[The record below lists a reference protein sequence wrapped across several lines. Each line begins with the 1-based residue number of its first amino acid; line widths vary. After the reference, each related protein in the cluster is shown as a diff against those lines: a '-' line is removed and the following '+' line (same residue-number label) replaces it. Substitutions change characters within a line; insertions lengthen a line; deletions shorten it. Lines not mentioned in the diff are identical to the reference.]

1 MHKISKKPPFRV
13 GDMLGMMSREYED
26 WSIMSFYTGGCK
38 QYAMKM
44 KHRESG
50 EIKYIVKCRGC
61 WEQVDTP
68 LDYNQFMSMVERYGE
83 KQDPVILE
91 RTHFQPSWRH
101 GQVTNTAAC
110 ILERLNLRHET
121 KSYPPEEI
129 LGDQPTKYFRFQL
142 LSVLAFD
149 NRFRVH
155 FTLLGRTFSS
165 IEQYFIWQKARFF
178 GDLEIA
184 TEVMIIDNPLTIRRI
199 GKRIRGYN
207 QEEWNSVRN
216 KLRATGDGLI
226 TQASASELHWSN
238 GVSPKSARLKDPS
251 QWEGE

>member
-1 MHKISKKPPFRV
+1 MTSDNKI
-13 GDMLGMMSREYED
+13 D
-26 WSIMSFYTGGCK
+26 
-38 QYAMKM
+38 
-44 KHRESG
+44 
-50 EIKYIVKCRGC
+50 
-61 WEQVDTP
+61 
-68 LDYNQFMSMVERYGE
+68 
-83 KQDPVILE
+83 
-91 RTHFQPSWRH
+91 
-101 GQVTNTAAC
+101 TAAC

-129 LGDQPTKYFRFQL
+129 LGDQQQNIFVFNTQRFG
-142 LSVLAFD
+142 FD

-216 KLRATGDGLI
+216 KAFGPNSHKTRNYLTSYVPQEMDLLRRRPHQNYIGAM
-226 TQASASELHWSN
+226 
-238 GVSPKSARLKDPS
+238 V
-251 QWEGE
+251 